1 MPKRRIHV
9 LHGFYGTEIPYS
21 CTYIRLLCPLS
32 HPSLAERIELS
43 HGTSEAIPDCD
54 LLVVERHTL
63 WPYERQL
70 DGFVRVL
77 SRCRRAGIPV
87 VYELDDNLLDLRRDE
102 PWDSYP
108 GDSLRGV
115 VAFLARQADGM
126 IVSTPFLAERVR
138 QLRGDALVVPNALDE
153 RLFGSAPEPLE
164 SRSATVTIGYMGTLT
179 HEADLRMVL
188 APLRALLRRHA
199 GSVRL
204 ELVGGAVG
212 RRMASLFEGLPF
224 RMREPGNEDPYPRFV
239 SWMRQHLRW
248 DVAIAPLVDDA
259 FTRGKSDLKYLDYAA
274 LGVPGVF
281 SDVGAYR
288 GTVRHRE
295 TGLLAANEPGAWA
308 EALEEIVG
316 DGALRARL
324 AAAATAEVHGS
335 RMLRTNATLWRDAI
349 ETIVPG
355 FFG

>member
-1 MPKRRIHV
+1 M
-9 LHGFYGTEIPYS
+9 LHGFYGAEIPYS

-32 HPSLAERIELS
+32 HPALAEKIELT
-43 HGTSEAIPDCD
+43 HGTAEAIPDCD
-54 LLVVERHTL
+54 LLVVERHVL

-77 SRCRRAGIPV
+77 SLCRQRGVPV
-87 VYELDDNLLDLRRDE
+87 VYQLDDNLLDLHRDE
-102 PWDSYP
+102 PWETYP
-108 GDSLRGV
+108 GNSLRGV

-126 IVSTPFLAERVR
+126 IVSTPALAERVAR
-138 QLRGDALVVPNALDE
+138 LRSGVLVVPNALDE
-153 RLFGSAPEPLE
+153 RLFGPAPEPYAP
-164 SRSATVTIGYMGTLT
+164 RSSAVTIGYMGTLT
-179 HEADLRMVL
+179 HEADVRMVL
-188 APLRALLRRHA
+188 APLRALLARYA
-199 GSVRL
+199 GRVRL
-204 ELVGGAVG
+204 ELVGGATG

-224 RMREPGNEDPYPRFV
+224 RMRDPGNEDPYPKFV
-239 SWMRQHLRW
+239 PWMRQHLRW

-259 FTRGKSDLKYLDYAA
+259 FTRGKSDLKYLDYGA
-274 LGVPGVF
+274 LGIPGVF

-295 TGLLAANEPGAWA
+295 TGLLAANEPRAWA
-308 EALEEIVG
+308 EALEEIVS

-324 AAAATAEVHGS
+324 AEAARADVHGN
-335 RMLRTNATLWRDAI
+335 RMLETNATLWSDAI

>member
-1 MPKRRIHV
+1 MPRRRVHV
-9 LHGFYGTEIPYS
+9 LHGFYGAEIPYS

-32 HPSLAERIELS
+32 HPALAERIELT
-43 HGTSEAIPDCD
+43 HGTAEAIPDCD

-102 PWDSYP
+102 PWETYP

-126 IVSTPFLAERVR
+126 IVSTPVLAERVSR
-138 QLRGDALVVPNALDE
+138 LRRDVLVVPNALDE
-153 RLFGSAPEPLE
+153 RLFGPAPKPFA
-164 SRSATVTIGYMGTLT
+164 SRSSTLTIGYMGTLT

-199 GSVRL
+199 GRVRL
-204 ELVGGAVG
+204 ELVGGATG
-212 RRMASLFEGLPF
+212 RRLATLFESLPF
-224 RMREPGNEDPYPRFV
+224 RMREPGHEDAYPKFV
-239 SWMRQHLRW
+239 PWMRRQLRW
-248 DVAIAPLVDDA
+248 DVAIAPLEDDA
-259 FTRGKSDLKYLDYAA
+259 FTRGKSDLKYLDYGA
-274 LGVPGVF
+274 LGIPGVF

-288 GTVRHRE
+288 GAVRDRE
-295 TGLLAANEPGAWA
+295 TGLLAANEPEAWA
-308 EALEEIVG
+308 ETLEEIVS
-316 DGALRARL
+316 DDALRARL
-324 AAAATAEVHGS
+324 AEAAKAEVHGS
-335 RMLRTNATLWRDAI
+335 RMLNANATRWTDAI

>member
-1 MPKRRIHV
+1 MARRRVHV
-9 LHGFYGTEIPYS
+9 LHGFYGAEIPYS

-32 HPSLAERIELS
+32 HPALADRIELT
-43 HGTSEAIPDCD
+43 HGTAEAVPDCD

-70 DGFVRVL
+70 DSFARVL
-77 SRCRRAGIPV
+77 SRCRQAGVPV
-87 VYELDDNLLDLRRDE
+87 VYEFDDNLLDLHREE
-102 PWDSYP
+102 PWETYP
-108 GDSLRGV
+108 GDALRGV

-126 IVSTPFLAERVR
+126 IVSTPALAERVAS
-138 QLRGDALVVPNALDE
+138 LRSGVLVVPNALDE
-153 RLFGSAPEPLE
+153 RLFGPAPEPYAP
-164 SRSATVTIGYMGTLT
+164 RSSAVTIGYMGTLT
-179 HEADLRMVL
+179 HEADVRMVL
-188 APLRALLRRHA
+188 APLRALLARYA
-199 GSVRL
+199 GRVRL
-204 ELVGGAVG
+204 ELVGGATG

-224 RMREPGNEDPYPRFV
+224 RMRDPGNEDPYPKFV
-239 SWMRQHLRW
+239 PWMRQHLRW

-259 FTRGKSDLKYLDYAA
+259 FTRGKSDLKYLDYGA
-274 LGVPGVF
+274 LGIPGVF

-295 TGLLAANEPGAWA
+295 TGLLAANEPRAWA
-308 EALEEIVG
+308 EALEEIVS

-324 AAAATAEVHGS
+324 AEAAKAEVHGS
-335 RMLRTNATLWRDAI
+335 RMLETNATRWTDAI

>member
-1 MPKRRIHV
+1 LPKRRIHV
-9 LHGFYGTEIPYS
+9 LHGFYGAEIPYS

-32 HPSLAERIELS
+32 HAALAERIELT
-43 HGTSEAIPDCD
+43 HGTAEAIPDCD

-102 PWDSYP
+102 PWETYP
-108 GDSLRGV
+108 GDALRGV

-126 IVSTPFLAERVR
+126 IVSTPVLAERAAR
-138 QLRGDALVVPNALDE
+138 LRSGVIVVPNALDE
-153 RLFGSAPEPLE
+153 RLFGSAPEQFARGSSTL
-164 SRSATVTIGYMGTLT
+164 TIGYMGTLT

-188 APLRALLRRHA
+188 APLRALLARHA
-199 GSVRL
+199 GRVRL
-204 ELVGGAVG
+204 ELVGGAAG
-212 RRMASLFEGLPF
+212 RSMASLFEGLPF
-224 RMREPGNEDPYPRFV
+224 RMRAPGNEDPYPRFV
-239 SWMRQHLRW
+239 PWMRQHLRW
-248 DVAIAPLVDDA
+248 DVAIAPLEDNA
-259 FTRGKSDLKYLDYAA
+259 FTRGKSDLKYLDYGA
-274 LGVPGVF
+274 LGIPGVF

-295 TGLLAANEPGAWA
+295 TGLLVANEPEAWA
-308 EALEEIVG
+308 EALEEIVS
-316 DGALRARL
+316 DGALRTRL
-324 AAAATAEVHGS
+324 AEAAKADVHGN
-335 RMLRTNATLWRDAI
+335 RMLKTNATRWSDAI

>member
-1 MPKRRIHV
+1 MAKRRVHV
-9 LHGFYGTEIPYS
+9 LHGFYGAEIPYS

-32 HPSLAERIELS
+32 HPALAERIELT
-43 HGTSEAIPDCD
+43 HGTAEAVPDCD

-77 SRCRRAGIPV
+77 SRCRQRGVPV
-87 VYELDDNLLDLRRDE
+87 VYELDDNLLDLHRDE
-102 PWDSYP
+102 PWETYP

-126 IVSTPFLAERVR
+126 IVATPALAERVAG
-138 QLRGDALVVPNALDE
+138 LRSGVLVVPNALDE
-153 RLFGSAPEPLE
+153 RLFGSAPEPLA
-164 SRSATVTIGYMGTLT
+164 SRSSTVTIGYMGTLT

-188 APLRALLRRHA
+188 APLRALLTRHA
-199 GSVRL
+199 GRVRL
-204 ELVGGAVG
+204 ELVGGAAG

-224 RMREPGNEDPYPRFV
+224 RMRDPGYEDPYPRFV
-239 SWMRQHLRW
+239 PWMRQHLRW
-248 DVAIAPLVDDA
+248 DVAIAPLEDDA
-259 FTRGKSDLKYLDYAA
+259 FTRGKSDLKYLDYGA
-274 LGVPGVF
+274 LGIPAVF
-281 SDVGAYR
+281 SDVRPYR
-288 GTVRHRE
+288 DTVRHRE
-295 TGLLAANEPGAWA
+295 TGLLAANEAGAWA
-308 EALEEIVG
+308 EALEEIVT

-324 AAAATAEVHGS
+324 AEAAKAEVHGS
-335 RMLRTNATLWRDAI
+335 RMLRTNATRWSDAI